1 MSSSSRLAV
10 VVERLDSFGA
20 LASRARRAM
29 LDLNASDGAPLFEFA
44 ELLAPQERETASLD
58 ALVFQVFVKTRVGM
72 GDVEMATLRESLLD
86 GSASSA
92 VVEQLRSIADTLD
105 RERSAIASRHGEI

>member
-1 MSSSSRLAV
+1 MSNSSRLSV

-29 LDLNASDGAPLFEFA
+29 LDVEASDGAPLVEFA

-58 ALVFQVFVKTRVGM
+58 ALVFQVFVKTRLGM
-72 GDVEMATLRESLLD
+72 GDIEMAKLRDSLLN
-86 GSASSA
+86 GSASPV

-105 RERSAIASRHGEI
+105 RERSVIAGRHGEL